1 MNILKHD
8 FDSSS
13 ELLQAGLLL
22 NQLEDLIGFISTNEF
37 RKTSINQ
44 FIEVEASDLW
54 FLTYG
59 IRCVPISLR
68 FISSVIWIQLVA
80 IQDL

>member
-37 RKTSINQ
+37 GKPQSISSLRLRHLN
-44 FIEVEASDLW
+44 LW

-59 IRCVPISLR
+59 IRCVPITEVHFFRDMDSN
-68 FISSVIWIQLVA
+68 W
-80 IQDL
+80 